1 MSDPKTCYAVS
12 SGCYS
17 DYTVHYV
24 FESREDAQAYVDN
37 INEPF
42 GESYRVEEM
51 PFWPAGKGPE
61 LMEWWRAT
69 AEGLEGEI
77 HADRYT
83 IEKGSDKPHASA
95 VAPYSARHGA
105 FGSVWRFSAFG
116 PTEEWVT
123 KAVADR
129 QYAERLKHLPA

>member
-1 MSDPKTCYAVS
+1 MSEPKTYYAVS

-24 FESREDAQAYVDN
+24 FETREDAQAYVDN

-61 LMEWWRAT
+61 LMEWWKAT

-77 HADRYT
+77 EVSRFT
-83 IEKGSDKPHASA
+83 IENGSEKQNAYTYEPCSDSGWR
-95 VAPYSARHGA
+95 SL
-105 FGSVWRFSAFG
+105 WRFGASG

-123 KAVADR
+123 KAVSDR